1 MRKMKKALAA
11 ILTAAMTAGMLAAPA
26 MAEEVK
32 STPDWDG
39 YDALIEQARVET
51 DAEARDQLLHEAETM
66 LMETGAAIP
75 LYYYNDVFMLNPN
88 LKGFYVDEMNTKYM
102 MYISGVDTLRVQI
115 GSEPTTTDPQ
125 LVSASDLITF
135 VNHTTVG
142 LITKDENGEFV
153 PALAEALPEVSEDG
167 LTYTF
172 KLKEGLK
179 WSDGSDLTAADF
191 VYSWN
196 RAAADETAADYQAF
210 FTDYLATNDDGSLKM
225 EVEDDNLTF
234 SITLKAP
241 CGYFIDLVAFS
252 TYRPVQQAAVEAAE
266 GWETN
271 PGAWATEAGYVTNG
285 AFTMTAWS
293 HGESMVLEKNPY
305 FYNADKV
312 SIQKIEVMLT
322 DDDVAAF
329 SAFGLD
335 WKYFNSGDLDFCDSI
350 PVDEIPGAMEREDFR
365 KIDSLGPYYISW
377 SVISPLFDG
386 KTAEQASAMRRAIG
400 LLIDREWIVEKC
412 AQAGQTPASSFVPNV
427 MYKTDY
433 DYPVDN
439 GEYGKGYFSITDL
452 DANREEAIELLKF
465 AGYEFTD
472 DGMLS
477 PDTPLT
483 LNYLTNQTTGH
494 IATAEA
500 IQQDLAAVGIEMTI
514 EVEDWNVFLEDR
526 KNGNYDVG
534 RNGWTADYND
544 PINLLEIFTSNN
556 NNNSCQLGQ

>member
-1 MRKMKKALAA
+1 MRKANKAMAAVLAA
-11 ILTAAMTAGMLAAPA
+11 VMTAGLVIPA
-26 MAEEVK
+26 VAEEVK
-32 STPDWDG
+32 STPDWEG
-39 YDALIEQARVET
+39 YDQLIEAARVET
-51 DAEARDQLLHEAETM
+51 DADARDQLLHEAETM

-75 LYYYNDVFMLNPN
+75 IYYYNDVFMLSNDID
-88 LKGFYVDEMNTKYM
+88 GFYVDEMNTKYL
-102 MYISGVDTLRVQI
+102 MYASGVDTLRVQF

-135 VNHTTVG
+135 TNHTFVG
-142 LITKDENGEFV
+142 LVTKDETGAFV

-210 FTDYLATNDDGSLKM
+210 FTDYLATNEDGSLAID
-225 EVEDDNLTF
+225 VADDNLTF
-234 SITLKAP
+234 SVTLKAP
-241 CGYFIDLVAFS
+241 CGYFLDLVAFS
-252 TYRPVQQAAVEAAE
+252 TYRPVPQAAVEAAD

-271 PGAWATEAGYVTNG
+271 PGAWATEAGYVTDG
-285 AFTMTAWS
+285 AYVMTSWK

-312 SIQKIEVMLT
+312 SIEKIEVMLT
-322 DDDVAAF
+322 DDDVAAY
-329 SAFGLD
+329 SAF
-335 WKYFNSGDLDFCDSI
+335 NSKDLDFCDSI
-350 PVDEIPGAMEREDFR
+350 PVDEIPAAMERDDFR
-365 KIDSLGPYYISW
+365 KIDSLGPYYVSW
-377 SVISPLFDG
+377 SVISPIFDG

-412 AQAGQTPASSFVPNV
+412 AQAGQTPAASFVPNI
-427 MYKTDY
+427 MYKTEY

-465 AGYEFTD
+465 AGFEFTD

-477 PDTPLT
+477 DATPLS
-483 LNYLTNQTTGH
+483 LNYLTNESTGH
-494 IATAEA
+494 IAIAEA
-500 IQQDLAAVGIEMTI
+500 MQQDLAAVGIEMTI